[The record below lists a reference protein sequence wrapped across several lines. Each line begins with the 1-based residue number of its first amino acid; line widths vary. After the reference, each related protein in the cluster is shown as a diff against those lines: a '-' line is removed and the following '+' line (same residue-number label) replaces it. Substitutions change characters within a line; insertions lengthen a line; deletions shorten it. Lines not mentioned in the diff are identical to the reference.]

1 MSNTQATNVYR
12 QSTQCPSLAADD
24 AESAL
29 ETLAPETDVTGLVRK
44 TFESNYGR
52 VYERVRYDGVG
63 FPSLPTGFPPWHRS
77 PRPYAGMPVRA
88 VHPPALDVNVG
99 SGAGRV
105 ILGSQYVAGLPLRRP
120 SQLPSDRQTCGTCR
134 EDYADDQDGVA
145 IVQLPCCQNG
155 IHRECI
161 LLWVGES
168 KANNNTCP
176 FCRHKLFT
184 RLHYN
189 GRGLDLDDLQ
199 ITMPA
204 EGMNIAMTA
213 MTDRRFIPQSSN
225 ISIRDTGYGDHRL
238 RLADIR
244 RQGALKDRRLY
255 QQLLAG
261 GARLAGNLQLD
272 THVLNFDQ
280 DRAMFEE
287 LRRQGAFTQPGM
299 DAAYRAVGLRF
310 TDTAIYEEQRNRGR
324 WWNPEIRRWH
334 HKDGRPVDHLIDI
347 D

>member
-1 MSNTQATNVYR
+1 MSNHSSNEQL
-12 QSTQCPSLAADD
+12 PSEYTTPIFGSRLRRERSRDPNPRD
-24 AESAL
+24 GRHG
-29 ETLAPETDVTGLVRK
+29 TGGRD
-44 TFESNYGR
+44 FESNFGR
-52 VYERVRYDGVG
+52 VYERVRYD
-63 FPSLPTGFPPWHRS
+63 
-77 PRPYAGMPVRA
+77 
-88 VHPPALDVNVG
+88 PPAVDVDGG
-99 SGAGRV
+99 SGAGRA

-120 SQLPSDRQTCGTCR
+120 SQLPSDRQTCGTCL
-134 EDYADDQDGVA
+134 EDYADDQDGAA
-145 IVQLPCCQNG
+145 IVQLPCCQNS

-161 LLWVGES
+161 LVWVGES

-199 ITMPA
+199 DMLPA
-204 EGMNIAMTA
+204 DNLADFDSNYHIEDMDIAMNHLH
-213 MTDRRFIPQSSN
+213 FHPQSLD
-225 ISIRDTGYGDHRL
+225 ISIHDAGFDDHRL
-238 RLADIR
+238 RLADHR

-261 GARLAGNLQLD
+261 GARLAGNLPLD
-272 THVLNFDQ
+272 THVLNLEQ

-324 WWNPEIRRWH
+324 WWNPEIRRWRD
-334 HKDGRPVDHLIDI
+334 KDGRPVDHLIDI
-347 D
+347 G